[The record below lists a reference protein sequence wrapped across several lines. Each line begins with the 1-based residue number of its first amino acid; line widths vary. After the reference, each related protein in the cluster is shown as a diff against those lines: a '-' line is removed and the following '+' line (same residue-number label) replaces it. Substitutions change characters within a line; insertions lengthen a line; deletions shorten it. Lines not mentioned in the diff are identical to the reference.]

1 MFFKLSSFALI
12 AVEAIEVS
20 VEVHICS
27 GLPSFTIVGLPD
39 KAVNESRQRVRAA
52 IKNSGFKFP
61 VKKIIINL
69 SPADIRK
76 EGAIYDLPIAVA
88 ILAAS
93 QQIESKAIEVI
104 KNCSFIGEL
113 SLDGQL
119 RPVRGIISMAEE
131 AMKTKKKYFFMPIEN
146 LKQAEMVKKT
156 ANAGAFNLN
165 GVINMAANEKIICSQ
180 LHNIEL
186 LHKGEDKKNE
196 LDYCLDFS
204 EVKGQLKAKRAVE
217 IAAAGMHHIMMV
229 GPPGTGKS
237 MIAQRLITI
246 LPNLTTGESIEVT
259 KIHCL
264 TKEFDGLLIKKRPFR
279 NPHHTISRASLTG
292 GGISPKPGEI
302 SLAHRGVLFLDEFN
316 QFPKKLIEDL
326 RQPLENKNITIS
338 RNNLHYKFPCSFML
352 VIAANPCNCGYY
364 GDKKRSCR
372 CSAAEISRYW
382 NSISGPIMDRI
393 DIRIEVPSLDNKDI
407 IASPESESS
416 AKIRQRVINCHKI
429 QAERYKNSYC
439 KYNSEAG
446 INYINS
452 WISPE
457 TGIKKLLLKMIEKY
471 NLSGRAVSGL
481 VKITRTIADLEN
493 CRNIKT
499 SHLLEALNYRTGQIA
514 LY

>member
-1 MFFKLSSFALI
+1 MFFKLFSFALI
-12 AVEAIEVS
+12 GVEAIEVS

-27 GLPSFTIVGLPD
+27 GLPSLTIVGLPD

-61 VKKIIINL
+61 IKKIIINL

-93 QQIESKAIEVI
+93 AQIDLNAIAVI
-104 KNCSFIGEL
+104 RNSSFIGEL

-131 AMKTKKKYFFMPIEN
+131 ALKTGRKYFFMPVEN
-146 LKQAEMVKKT
+146 LAQAGLVKKT
-156 ANAGAFNLN
+156 GKAGAFSLSE
-165 GVINMAANEKIICSQ
+165 VINMAANEKIITKQS
-180 LHNIEL
+180 
-186 LHKGEDKKNE
+186 
-196 LDYCLDFS
+196 LDYKLQKKCIYNDDKLNYRLDYS
-204 EVKGQLKAKRAVE
+204 EVKGQLKAKRAME

-237 MIAQRLITI
+237 MIAQRLVTI
-246 LPNLTTGESIEVT
+246 LPELTTTESLEVT
-259 KIHCL
+259 KIYCL
-264 TKEFDGLLIKKRPFR
+264 TRESDAPLIKKRPFR
-279 NPHHTISRASLTG
+279 SPHHTISRASLTG

-372 CSAAEISRYW
+372 CTAAEISRYW

-393 DIRIEVPSLDNKDI
+393 DMRIKVPSLDNKDI
-407 IASPESESS
+407 ITSTESEDST
-416 AKIRQRVINCHKI
+416 KIRERVINCHKI
-429 QAERYKNSYC
+429 QAQRYKNFYC
-439 KYNSEAG
+439 RYNSEAG
-446 INYINS
+446 IKYINS
-452 WISPE
+452 WLSAE
-457 TGIKKLLLKMIEKY
+457 TGLRKLLLKIIEKY

-481 VKITRTIADLEN
+481 IKVTRTIADLEN
-493 CRNIKT
+493 CSNIKT
-499 SHLLEALNYRTGQIA
+499 SHLLEALNYRTGQVA
-514 LY
+514 LH